1 MSELFKY
8 YAYVFLGLRA
18 LIDLTVAAIIYH
30 RIGALVVSF
39 GFISLCCVFYVFL
52 YFGIRNEE
60 FRGRYGRRV
69 ILWREPVGY
78 WFVVAF
84 LVLLHLIITGGAIVV
99 ELTH

>member
-1 MSELFKY
+1 MNEVFKY

-30 RIGALVVSF
+30 RIGAFVVSF
-39 GFISLCCVFYVFL
+39 GFMSLCCVFYGFL

-69 ILWREPVGY
+69 MSWREPVGY
-78 WFVVAF
+78 WLVVAF
-84 LVLLHLIITGGAIVV
+84 LVLSHLIITGGAVAV
-99 ELTH
+99 ELIH